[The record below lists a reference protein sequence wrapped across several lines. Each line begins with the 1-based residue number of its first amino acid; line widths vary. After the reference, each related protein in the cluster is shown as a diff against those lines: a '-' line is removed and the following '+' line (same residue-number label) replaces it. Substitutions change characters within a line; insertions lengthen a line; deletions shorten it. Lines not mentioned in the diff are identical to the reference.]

1 MWAGTD
7 ILDSKQLGLAEG
19 MTDITTPPATAEELR
34 AAILE
39 RYDSLSKRL
48 QQIARYVLDEPN
60 DMALETL
67 AVLADRSGVQ
77 PSAIVRFAKTFGFPG
92 ASQMQRL
99 FRDGL
104 LSGHAALG
112 YSERVRRFSQAVDS
126 KAAGAG
132 AELLAE
138 FVEGNTLAL
147 QNLGQSIGEKEMAD
161 AVALIEAA
169 DTVYVAGFR
178 RAFPVS
184 SYIAYSLQQVGK
196 RTMFVDGVAGLAR
209 QQVQS
214 IGPKDLLIAI
224 SYHPYAEE
232 TVLAVETALAR
243 GARVLSLSDSLV
255 SPIAKSATAVLQ
267 VRESEVRTF
276 RSLAASICLAQ
287 ALVIGFA
294 FASTGEGKAG
304 RKGPG
309 RKGG

>member
-1 MWAGTD
+1 MDEA
-7 ILDSKQLGLAEG
+7 
-19 MTDITTPPATAEELR
+19 TPALEVAPKTAEELR

-60 DMALETL
+60 EMALETL
-67 AVLADRSGVQ
+67 AVISERCGVQ
-77 PSAIVRFAKTFGFPG
+77 PSAIVRFAKTFGYPG

-112 YSERVRRFSQAVDS
+112 YGERVRHFNEAVA
-126 KAAGAG
+126 KKPVGGADV
-132 AELLAE
+132 LSE

-147 QNLGQSIGEKEMAD
+147 QNLAQTVSEADMAQ
-161 AVALIEAA
+161 AVKMIDKAE
-169 DTVYVAGFR
+169 TVYVVGFR
-178 RAFPVS
+178 RSFPVA
-184 SYIAYSLQQVGK
+184 SYLAYSLQQANK
-196 RTMFVDGVAGLAR
+196 RTLFIDGVAGLTK
-209 QQVQS
+209 QQVQT
-214 IGPKDLLIAI
+214 IGPKDLLIAV

-232 TVLAVETALAR
+232 TVLAVDMAGQR
-243 GARVLSLSDSLV
+243 GAKILSISDSLV
-255 SPIAKSATAVLQ
+255 SPIAKQAELVLH

-294 FASTGEGKAG
+294 FEAGKEKA
-304 RKGPG
+304 KGK
-309 RKGG
+309 KGV